1 MCKVEFL
8 RTLVGGYDTNGGG
21 WEYYLFEVVIQPFRN
36 CRQHTDRKLVD
47 PLIVFLLLVIATEK
61 LKDQSDKVPLLCI
74 VDSLW
79 LCRNGDMLVICYGFC
94 ASSDCIPKPAL
105 ISWPTKPSDLK
116 AFCWLHQVLSEWF
129 VFLSYLLLPEIART
143 SPLAQLIFAQLVV
156 GTQNIHDFK
165 VTKLDGYT
173 LMII

>member
-105 ISWPTKPSDLK
+105 ISWPTKPSDL
-116 AFCWLHQVLSEWF
+116 
-129 VFLSYLLLPEIART
+129 LLPEIART

-165 VTKLDGYT
+165 VTKLDGYA